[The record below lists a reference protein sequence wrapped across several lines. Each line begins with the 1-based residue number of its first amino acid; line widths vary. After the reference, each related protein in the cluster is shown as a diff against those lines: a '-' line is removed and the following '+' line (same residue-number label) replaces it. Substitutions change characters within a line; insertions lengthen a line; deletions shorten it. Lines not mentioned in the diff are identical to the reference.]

1 MHDDLYARLKPI
13 FEDVF
18 DEDDMEIPPTL
29 TANEVEGWDSLSHIR
44 LIIAI
49 EKEFDVKFR
58 TTEVNSFRDVG
69 ELVELLTG
77 KLAA

>member
-1 MHDDLYARLKPI
+1 MPDDLYARLTPI

-18 DEDDMEIPPTL
+18 DEDDMEVSPTL

-44 LIIAI
+44 LIIAV
-49 EKEFDVKFR
+49 EKEFGLRFR

-69 ELVELLTG
+69 ELVELLKS

>member
-1 MHDDLYARLKPI
+1 
-13 FEDVF
+13 
-18 DEDDMEIPPTL
+18 MEVSSTL
-29 TANEVEGWDSLSHIR
+29 NANEVEGWDSLSHIR

-49 EKEFDVKFR
+49 EKEFGIKFR

-69 ELVELLTG
+69 ELVELLKG

>member
-1 MHDDLYARLKPI
+1 MSDDLYARLTPI
-13 FEDVF
+13 FEGVF
-18 DEDDMEIPPTL
+18 DEDDMEVSPTL

-49 EKEFDVKFR
+49 EKEFDIKFR
-58 TTEVNSFRDVG
+58 TTEVNNFRDVG
-69 ELVELLTG
+69 ELVEILKG